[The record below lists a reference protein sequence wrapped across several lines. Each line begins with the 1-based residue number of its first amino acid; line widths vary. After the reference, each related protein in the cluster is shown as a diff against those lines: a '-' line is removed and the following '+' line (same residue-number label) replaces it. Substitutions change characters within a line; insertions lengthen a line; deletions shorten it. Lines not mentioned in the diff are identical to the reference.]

1 MHHHTILAIA
11 LAASAGLASAQSADH
26 SHHVAPAAAAGNGSS
41 AATATP
47 TEAEVR
53 KLDRAAGKVTL
64 KHGAIP
70 NLDMP
75 PMTMV
80 FEARDMALL
89 NGLKAGDKVRFTA
102 DRVNGAFVLRSIE
115 ATP

>member
-26 SHHVAPAAAAGNGSS
+26 SHHVAPAAAA
-41 AATATP
+41 ATP

-89 NGLKAGDKVRFTA
+89 NGLKTGDKVRFTA